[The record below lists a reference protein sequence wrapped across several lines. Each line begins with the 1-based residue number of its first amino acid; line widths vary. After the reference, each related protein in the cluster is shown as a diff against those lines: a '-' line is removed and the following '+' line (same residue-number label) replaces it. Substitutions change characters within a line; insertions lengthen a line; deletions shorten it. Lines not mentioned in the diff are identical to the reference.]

1 MVHNGQSQIYAA
13 MERPDFYPH
22 PVSAVEKRETH
33 ISKVFLTGQFVYKIK
48 KPVDLGFLDFTT
60 LEKRRHFCY
69 QEVILNRRLAP
80 DVYLGVIPITQK
92 KDRYVMAGDGPAVE
106 YAVKM
111 RQLSQGFSLLRLL
124 RSGKFDA
131 SEIEHLSGKL
141 VEFYRHAPLD
151 PTKISFG
158 AWETVCANCEEN
170 FTQTEMF
177 AGNLID
183 ERMYQIVQGAT
194 LGFLHK
200 HRDLFDARMAKGKI
214 RDCHGDLRVGHIYFD
229 DGIKII
235 DCIEFND
242 RFRYSDVACDL
253 AFLAMD
259 LDFEGFSEIERQLL
273 QSVAWQSKDDDVFVL
288 IDFYKCYRA
297 MVRVKVNC
305 LRLNDE
311 NLGEYERKRLL
322 RETHRYMELA
332 YCYALNIHR
341 PALWVICGMIGS
353 GKSTIAERL
362 GRVLGLK
369 VLHSDVIRKELFGL
383 KPAASID
390 VPFGQGIYSEEF
402 NRLTYGKML
411 MLAQEVIKTGASVIM
426 DATFSRLRHRLE
438 ALQMA
443 ENLDADHI
451 LVECVAGLP
460 VVRQRLLARETDPT
474 ISDARLHHLRDF
486 RNSFEPLTAEEKK
499 YRVRINTEK
508 EVDFNIH
515 KVLSE
520 RRRPCLITS

>member
-1 MVHNGQSQIYAA
+1 MVRNGQSKIFAD

-22 PVSAVEKRETH
+22 PVSAIENRETH
-33 ISKVFLTGQFVYKIK
+33 ISKVFLTGQYVYKIK

-60 LEKRRHFCY
+60 LEKRRHFCN

-92 KDRYVMAGDGPAVE
+92 KNRYVLAGDGPAVE

-111 RQLSQGFSLLRLL
+111 RQLPQGSSLLRLL
-124 RSGKFDA
+124 RSEKFDA

-141 VEFYRHAPLD
+141 VEFYRQAPVD

-170 FTQTEMF
+170 FTQTNMF
-177 AGNLID
+177 AGQLID
-183 ERMYQIVQGAT
+183 ERMYQIVQRAT
-194 LGFLHK
+194 RFFLQQ

-242 RFRYSDVACDL
+242 RLRYSDVACDL
-253 AFLAMD
+253 AFLSMD
-259 LDFEGFSEIERQLL
+259 LDFEGFFEIERQLL
-273 QSVAWQSKDDDVFVL
+273 QSITWQSNDFDVFVL

-305 LRLNDE
+305 LRLSDE

-332 YCYALNIHR
+332 YCYALNVNR
-341 PALWVICGMIGS
+341 PVLWVICGMIGS

-362 GRVLGLK
+362 GRVLALK
-369 VLHSDVIRKELFGL
+369 VLHSDVIRKKLFKL
-383 KPAASID
+383 KPGESGEA
-390 VPFGQGIYSEEF
+390 PFGQGIYSEEF
-402 NRLTYGKML
+402 NRLTYGKIL
-411 MLAQEVIKTGASVIM
+411 MLAQEVIKTGSSVIM
-426 DATFSRLRHRLE
+426 DATFSRLRHRRE

-443 ENLDADHI
+443 KNLDADLI
-451 LVECVAGLP
+451 IVECVAGLP
-460 VVRQRLLARETDPT
+460 VIRQRLLARETDRT
-474 ISDARLHHLRDF
+474 ISDARLYHLKDF
-486 RNSFEPLTAEEKK
+486 RNLFEPLTDEEKNNSV
-499 YRVRINTEK
+499 RVNTERD
-508 EVDFNIH
+508 VDFNIH
-515 KVLSE
+515 KVLSK